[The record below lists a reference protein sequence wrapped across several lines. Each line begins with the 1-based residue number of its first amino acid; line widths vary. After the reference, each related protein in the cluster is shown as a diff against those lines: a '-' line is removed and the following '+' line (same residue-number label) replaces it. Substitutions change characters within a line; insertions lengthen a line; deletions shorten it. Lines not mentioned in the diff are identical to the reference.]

1 MVKTK
6 NDVDIV
12 EETQD
17 CVVENSPSIFCLLE
31 SHNLAFLIQEI
42 FLYLDHD
49 SLHQARQV
57 CQDWNEFIMERIW
70 RSRRGKVEMK
80 KKLWRQWKKYEPHK
94 REFEIDR
101 KGFYLAVDEKII
113 GLGTLDNKAVM
124 LNLTTGEEVRHV
136 ECQDTEVLTRMDQNN
151 FISEAESV
159 QLDMT
164 NEVVVTVTGCGV
176 VTVWD
181 RLTMEVLYREAH
193 HGYEPVLGVRA
204 VGDIIITGGINGSM
218 AVLTVSTT
226 EPRVR
231 LECLQRERGQRSINH
246 LDCDTVHILVG
257 TDHDMKLWSLS
268 DRANPVVVNTVP
280 AEHVCCCVLAYP
292 YAACTG
298 LFASYGVQVWDMVK
312 GEQLRHLHMDL
323 SMWVVQVKDN
333 ILATSMSGDMNRANT
348 PSIFIHDLTE
358 LVDPSIKDKDLWAR
372 QIMCPR
378 EDVSDPHI
386 AINKTCLFSVT
397 KKGQT
402 GAKVT
407 VWDFWSYNQKK
418 DWDMDTFLNDGTL
431 ELL

>member
-1 MVKTK
+1 M
-6 NDVDIV
+6 
-12 EETQD
+12 
-17 CVVENSPSIFCLLE
+17 
-31 SHNLAFLIQEI
+31 
-42 FLYLDHD
+42 
-49 SLHQARQV
+49 
-57 CQDWNEFIMERIW
+57 
-70 RSRRGKVEMK
+70 G
-80 KKLWRQWKKYEPHK
+80 KKYEPHK

-124 LNLTTGEEVRHV
+124 LSLTTGEEVRHV